1 MAHVLWCGSCII
13 HLQIKT
19 RTIIMNAEYNIEI
32 TQEVTN
38 HFNDILTTSH
48 NSDPELTI
56 KDIQVMLNDLKN
68 THQED
73 YVLEHIAPLE
83 NMLQMFIDNQ
93 WKLTTATTKYL
104 LAAFSYLTQVDDL
117 IPDTI
122 PVIGLLDDCIVI
134 DIVADKI
141 KSELENYTNFS
152 QCRSVYGKNPNFT
165 TDDWTKIKKIE
176 STSSRRNRRNKALSH
191 SRSQRSRLSFL

>member
-1 MAHVLWCGSCII
+1 
-13 HLQIKT
+13 
-19 RTIIMNAEYNIEI
+19 MNAQYNLEI

-38 HFNDILTTSH
+38 HFNGILNANHS
-48 NSDPELTI
+48 SDPELAI
-56 KDIQVMLNDLKN
+56 NDIQAMLTNLKN

-83 NMLQMFIDNQ
+83 NMLQMFVDNQ
-93 WKLTTATTKYL
+93 WELSTATKKYL

-134 DIVADKI
+134 GIVANKI
-141 KSELENYTNFS
+141 KLELDNYTNFS
-152 QCRSVYGKNPNFT
+152 QYRSIYAKSHIFT
-165 TDDWTKIKKIE
+165 TDDWSKIKKIE
-176 STSSRRNRRNKALSH
+176 STSSRRNRRNKTPSH
-191 SRSQRSRLSFL
+191 SRLRRPRVSFL